1 MSEEIVQLNEEI
13 IKGQIKKLVRGSTD
27 RRRLSASIPFLPII
41 HLANRC
47 LMTDHL
53 SRLLNFIV
61 VFYHTSM
68 RNISK
73 NCKHRTFPR
82 KNCTFPQERGIL
94 LKKRGGIPMNTPDAA
109 PVALDTW
116 PRREAY
122 TFFSGLSDP
131 FYSVT
136 VTVDVTALHT
146 YTKRRGLSF
155 YYALVWLCTQSINQT
170 TAFRYAIRNG
180 QPVLLAR
187 REPSFT
193 DLHPGAEQFHI
204 VTMPAG
210 DALEDFC
217 RAARAKSR
225 AQTEFLSAAAESD
238 ALIYFS
244 CLPWVSL
251 TALTN
256 ERDFDADDAIPR
268 IAWGKYHREGE
279 RDVLGL
285 ALEVNHRLID
295 GLHIGQFVQDLQQR
309 IDALAEAE

>member
-1 MSEEIVQLNEEI
+1 
-13 IKGQIKKLVRGSTD
+13 
-27 RRRLSASIPFLPII
+27 
-41 HLANRC
+41 
-47 LMTDHL
+47 
-53 SRLLNFIV
+53 
-61 VFYHTSM
+61 
-68 RNISK
+68 
-73 NCKHRTFPR
+73 
-82 KNCTFPQERGIL
+82 
-94 LKKRGGIPMNTPDAA
+94 MNTPDAA

-131 FYSVT
+131 SYSVT
-136 VTVDVTALHT
+136 VTADVTALHT

-155 YYALVWLCTQSINQT
+155 YYALVWLCTQSINHT

-217 RAARAKSR
+217 RAACAKSR

-268 IAWGKYHREGE
+268 IVWGKYHREGE

-295 GLHIGQFVQDLQQR
+295 GLHIGRFVQDLQQR

>member
-1 MSEEIVQLNEEI
+1 
-13 IKGQIKKLVRGSTD
+13 
-27 RRRLSASIPFLPII
+27 
-41 HLANRC
+41 
-47 LMTDHL
+47 
-53 SRLLNFIV
+53 
-61 VFYHTSM
+61 
-68 RNISK
+68 
-73 NCKHRTFPR
+73 
-82 KNCTFPQERGIL
+82 
-94 LKKRGGIPMNTPDAA
+94 MNTPDAV

-136 VTVDVTALHT
+136 VTADVTALHT
-146 YTKRRGLSF
+146 FTKRRGRSF
-155 YYALVWLCTQSINQT
+155 YYALVWLCTQSINHT
-170 TAFRYAIRNG
+170 TAFRYSIRNG

-204 VTMPAG
+204 VTTPAG

-251 TALTN
+251 T
-256 ERDFDADDAIPR
+256 R
-268 IAWGKYHREGE
+268 
-279 RDVLGL
+279 
-285 ALEVNHRLID
+285 
-295 GLHIGQFVQDLQQR
+295 
-309 IDALAEAE
+309 

>member
-1 MSEEIVQLNEEI
+1 
-13 IKGQIKKLVRGSTD
+13 
-27 RRRLSASIPFLPII
+27 
-41 HLANRC
+41 
-47 LMTDHL
+47 
-53 SRLLNFIV
+53 
-61 VFYHTSM
+61 
-68 RNISK
+68 
-73 NCKHRTFPR
+73 
-82 KNCTFPQERGIL
+82 
-94 LKKRGGIPMNTPDAA
+94 MNAPDAT

-116 PRREAY
+116 LRREAY
-122 TFFSGLSDP
+122 TFFSSLSDP

-155 YYALVWLCTQSINQT
+155 YYALVWLCTQSINHT

-210 DALEDFC
+210 NALDDFC
-217 RAARAKSR
+217 RAAR
-225 AQTEFLSAAAESD
+225 AESD

-268 IAWGKYHREGE
+268 IVWGKYHREGE

-295 GLHIGQFVQDLQQR
+295 GLHIGRFVQDLQQR
-309 IDALAEAE
+309 IDALAETE

>member
-1 MSEEIVQLNEEI
+1 
-13 IKGQIKKLVRGSTD
+13 
-27 RRRLSASIPFLPII
+27 
-41 HLANRC
+41 
-47 LMTDHL
+47 
-53 SRLLNFIV
+53 
-61 VFYHTSM
+61 
-68 RNISK
+68 
-73 NCKHRTFPR
+73 
-82 KNCTFPQERGIL
+82 
-94 LKKRGGIPMNTPDAA
+94 MNTPDAA

-251 TALTN
+251 TA
-256 ERDFDADDAIPR
+256 
-268 IAWGKYHREGE
+268 GS
-279 RDVLGL
+279 
-285 ALEVNHRLID
+285 
-295 GLHIGQFVQDLQQR
+295 
-309 IDALAEAE
+309 

>member
-1 MSEEIVQLNEEI
+1 
-13 IKGQIKKLVRGSTD
+13 
-27 RRRLSASIPFLPII
+27 
-41 HLANRC
+41 
-47 LMTDHL
+47 
-53 SRLLNFIV
+53 
-61 VFYHTSM
+61 
-68 RNISK
+68 
-73 NCKHRTFPR
+73 
-82 KNCTFPQERGIL
+82 
-94 LKKRGGIPMNTPDAA
+94 MNTPDAV

-136 VTVDVTALHT
+136 VTADVTALHT

-155 YYALVWLCTQSINQT
+155 YYALVWLCTQSINHT

-210 DALEDFC
+210 NALDDFC

-256 ERDFDADDAIPR
+256 ERDFDADDAIR
-268 IAWGKYHREGE
+268 ALSGANIIARASGTCSASRS
-279 RDVLGL
+279 R
-285 ALEVNHRLID
+285 
-295 GLHIGQFVQDLQQR
+295 
-309 IDALAEAE
+309 

>member
-1 MSEEIVQLNEEI
+1 
-13 IKGQIKKLVRGSTD
+13 
-27 RRRLSASIPFLPII
+27 
-41 HLANRC
+41 
-47 LMTDHL
+47 
-53 SRLLNFIV
+53 
-61 VFYHTSM
+61 
-68 RNISK
+68 
-73 NCKHRTFPR
+73 
-82 KNCTFPQERGIL
+82 
-94 LKKRGGIPMNTPDAA
+94 MNAPDAT

-116 PRREAY
+116 LRREAY
-122 TFFSGLSDP
+122 TFFSSLSDP

-146 YTKRRGLSF
+146 HTKRHSLSF
-155 YYALVWLCTQSINQT
+155 YYALVWLCTQSINHT

-210 DALEDFC
+210 NALDDFC

-244 CLPWVSL
+244 CLRGS
-251 TALTN
+251 
-256 ERDFDADDAIPR
+256 RSR
-268 IAWGKYHREGE
+268 R
-279 RDVLGL
+279 
-285 ALEVNHRLID
+285 
-295 GLHIGQFVQDLQQR
+295 
-309 IDALAEAE
+309 

>member
-1 MSEEIVQLNEEI
+1 
-13 IKGQIKKLVRGSTD
+13 
-27 RRRLSASIPFLPII
+27 
-41 HLANRC
+41 
-47 LMTDHL
+47 
-53 SRLLNFIV
+53 
-61 VFYHTSM
+61 
-68 RNISK
+68 
-73 NCKHRTFPR
+73 
-82 KNCTFPQERGIL
+82 
-94 LKKRGGIPMNTPDAA
+94 MNTPDAV

-136 VTVDVTALHT
+136 VTADVTALHT
-146 YTKRRGLSF
+146 FTKRRGLSF
-155 YYALVWLCTQSINQT
+155 YYALVWLCTQSINHT
-170 TAFRYAIRNG
+170 TAFRYSIRNG

-268 IAWGKYHREGE
+268 IVWGKYHREGE

-295 GLHIGQFVQDLQQR
+295 GLHIGRFVQDLQQR

>member
-1 MSEEIVQLNEEI
+1 
-13 IKGQIKKLVRGSTD
+13 
-27 RRRLSASIPFLPII
+27 
-41 HLANRC
+41 
-47 LMTDHL
+47 
-53 SRLLNFIV
+53 
-61 VFYHTSM
+61 
-68 RNISK
+68 
-73 NCKHRTFPR
+73 
-82 KNCTFPQERGIL
+82 
-94 LKKRGGIPMNTPDAA
+94 MNTPDAA

-146 YTKRRGLSF
+146 YTKKRGLSF
-155 YYALVWLCTQSINQT
+155 YYALVWLCTQSINHT
-170 TAFRYAIRNG
+170 AAFRYAIRNG

-193 DLHPGAEQFHI
+193 DLHPDAEQFHI

-210 DALEDFC
+210 NALDDFC

-256 ERDFDADDAIPR
+256 ERDFDATMPSRALPGANI
-268 IAWGKYHREGE
+268 IARASGRCSAS
-279 RDVLGL
+279 RS
-285 ALEVNHRLID
+285 R
-295 GLHIGQFVQDLQQR
+295 
-309 IDALAEAE
+309 

>member
-1 MSEEIVQLNEEI
+1 
-13 IKGQIKKLVRGSTD
+13 
-27 RRRLSASIPFLPII
+27 
-41 HLANRC
+41 
-47 LMTDHL
+47 
-53 SRLLNFIV
+53 
-61 VFYHTSM
+61 
-68 RNISK
+68 
-73 NCKHRTFPR
+73 
-82 KNCTFPQERGIL
+82 
-94 LKKRGGIPMNTPDAA
+94 MNTPDAV

-131 FYSVT
+131 SYSVT
-136 VTVDVTALHT
+136 VTADVTALHT

-155 YYALVWLCTQSINQT
+155 YYALVWLCTQSINHT

-210 DALEDFC
+210 DALDDFC

-225 AQTEFLSAAAESD
+225 AQTEFLCAAAESD

-268 IAWGKYHREGE
+268 IVWGKYHREGE

-295 GLHIGQFVQDLQQR
+295 GLHIGRFVQDLQQR
-309 IDALAEAE
+309 IDALVAQLKEANPDIEISGQAVEGESPTRALIDYSKGFGTLVLGTRTTSALGRALFGSLTHSVLMNLTIPTIVVSQP

>member
-1 MSEEIVQLNEEI
+1 
-13 IKGQIKKLVRGSTD
+13 
-27 RRRLSASIPFLPII
+27 
-41 HLANRC
+41 
-47 LMTDHL
+47 
-53 SRLLNFIV
+53 
-61 VFYHTSM
+61 
-68 RNISK
+68 
-73 NCKHRTFPR
+73 
-82 KNCTFPQERGIL
+82 
-94 LKKRGGIPMNTPDAA
+94 MNTPDAA

-170 TAFRYAIRNG
+170 AAFRYAIRNG

-204 VTMPAG
+204 VTIPAG
-210 DALEDFC
+210 DALDDFC

-225 AQTEFLSAAAESD
+225 AQTEFLSATAESD

-268 IAWGKYHREGE
+268 IVWGKYHREGE

-295 GLHIGQFVQDLQQR
+295 GLHIGRFVQDLQQR